1 MRHKEPIIKGLRV
14 DDNGSDSFEKM
25 LRKFKKKVENSGRL
39 EDLDKKREYLK
50 PSIVARRAKS
60 KAVARTRREQAA
72 FKIKT

>member
-14 DDNGSDSFEKM
+14 DDNGDHFEKM